1 MTGHL
6 TDDLSKVLDD
16 ATWNDD
22 QTASAG
28 TVQRAGDLL
37 TWSGPLAVGQT
48 VTIRYSVTVTGD
60 GDQRIANVVTS
71 PDGTAACVPAADGN
85 PGCATEH
92 TLTDPPAPGRPG
104 DPYSD
109 LLNEV
114 GLPLN
119 ETHALVARHLERVH
133 DRQEGLW

>member
-1 MTGHL
+1 MVTPI
-6 TDDLSKVLDD
+6 
-16 ATWNDD
+16 
-22 QTASAG
+22 
-28 TVQRAGDLL
+28 
-37 TWSGPLAVGQT
+37 PLAIT
-48 VTIRYSVTVTGD
+48 APANYTGAQQA
-60 GDQRIANVVTS
+60 QRRWV
-71 PDGTAACVPAADGN
+71 DADGITWREDWFHLDHLGWTTTYGVFC
-85 PGCATEH
+85 PH
-92 TLTDPPAPGRPG
+92 PGRPG